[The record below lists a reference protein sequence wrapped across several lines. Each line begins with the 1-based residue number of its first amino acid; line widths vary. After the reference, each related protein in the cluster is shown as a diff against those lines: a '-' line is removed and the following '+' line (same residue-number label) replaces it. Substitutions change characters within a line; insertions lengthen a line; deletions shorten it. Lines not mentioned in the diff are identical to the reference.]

1 MRLDFL
7 LELVRRRVTERYIGT
22 TSRLVWVILSP
33 LIPLLMNLAVF
44 YYIARIPAV
53 QGMSVATYAAFVFS
67 GLLPYRILQRAT
79 TEGCDLLTGNLEMLK
94 TSAFPVHFLS
104 LSAVGALMVDLAIQS
119 ALMATLLTI
128 AGQMPGPQ
136 LALLPVALLLLVGFA
151 LGASWLLSVAG
162 YLMRELQEIV
172 SVVFG
177 ALIFVTP
184 ALYPAEAAP
193 AFLRA
198 LMLFN
203 PLSHY
208 VIIFRDALSPAGTDP
223 NWFSWMAAGASSAIL
238 LAAGYAAISRMRRYV
253 GDLV

>member
-22 TSRLVWVILSP
+22 TSRLVWVVLSP

-53 QGMSVATYAAFVFS
+53 QGMGVATYAAFVFS

-94 TSAFPVHFLS
+94 TSAFPVRFLS

-119 ALMATLLTI
+119 ALMAVLLAI
-128 AGQMPGPQ
+128 AGQMPGLQIMLLP
-136 LALLPVALLLLVGFA
+136 LALALLVGFA
-151 LGASWLLSVAG
+151 LGASWLMSVAG
-162 YLMRELQEIV
+162 YLMRELQE
-172 SVVFG
+172 VVAVMFG

-184 ALYPAEAAP
+184 AMYPPEAAP

-198 LMLFN
+198 LILFN

-208 VIIFRDALSPAGTDP
+208 VIIFRDTVSPGGFAP
-223 NWFSWMAAGASSAIL
+223 HWSSWMVAGACSAIV
-238 LAAGYAAISRMRRYV
+238 LAAGYAAISRMRRHV
-253 GDLV
+253 GDMV